1 MEDIR
6 YNYSINPR
14 KRIISEYP
22 IFKNVRTP
30 KTLMLTKKE
39 VVDALKSCIVY
50 RRFDATTIKK
60 VNLMN
65 LDRMHQD
72 TYDPTLEQEIKP
84 ISFEEDSMVEEKKED
99 TPIKKETEII
109 KPAPSLVNDIVKEES
124 VIEPVKYDITT
135 AVEITTV
142 SDPIPSLV
150 EDIIKEESEIE
161 NQPIVEPIDDKS
173 IVEEQPIEVS
183 ETVEESIPDVIEP
196 TVEIEEN
203 KEYTQNNN
211 NKKYYNN
218 NKKHH

>member
-50 RRFDATTIKK
+50 RRFDAATIKK

-65 LDRMHQD
+65 LDRMHQA

-99 TPIKKETEII
+99 APVKKETEII
-109 KPAPSLVNDIVKEES
+109 KPTPSLIEDVIKE
-124 VIEPVKYDITT
+124 EPVKYDIT
-135 AVEITTV
+135 APVEITTV
-142 SDPIPSLV
+142 SDPIPVV
-150 EDIIKEESEIE
+150 EDIKEDTEIE
-161 NQPIVEPIDDKS
+161 NQPIVEPVDDGS

-203 KEYTQNNN
+203 KEYTQNNS